1 MCFSQDFLSRSF
13 TVDLGSAFG
22 FSDVLTSRSAC
33 HWIPLHLANTNTMIL
48 PLPRFGNPHFST
60 IIWSIFFT
68 SLGQWTVSHLTGSN
82 RFNYET
88 VTATMYGVCD
98 FDVWYFGWDLS
109 LTSPLAMSLRYVF
122 HKILW
127 FFDVPCSSK
136 ASAKASVAMANQIYA
151 KIGTAQPQNWSS
163 MFWEPINLKQPP
175 VSRTADGQNQSFV
188 DTHRYWCYT
197 HMMMRT
203 SGYRLQVF
211 RQVAQSHPPWSR
223 DALDIAVFPMW
234 HDEKTMRDSSCISK
248 IVQFLVFHMAS
259 AANRS
264 SFCWCS
270 FGRSI
275 L

>member
-122 HKILW
+122 IRFSDSLMSHAHRKLRRKLQLLW
-127 FFDVPCSSK
+127 LINSTPK
-136 ASAKASVAMANQIYA
+136 LAHRTN
-151 KIGTAQPQNWSS
+151 KIG
-163 MFWEPINLKQPP
+163 
-175 VSRTADGQNQSFV
+175 
-188 DTHRYWCYT
+188 
-197 HMMMRT
+197 
-203 SGYRLQVF
+203 
-211 RQVAQSHPPWSR
+211 HP
-223 DALDIAVFPMW
+223 
-234 HDEKTMRDSSCISK
+234 C
-248 IVQFLVFHMAS
+248 
-259 AANRS
+259 
-264 SFCWCS
+264 
-270 FGRSI
+270 FGSQ
-275 L
+275 